1 MKYLKNWKVFEST
14 WSKEEYID
22 EVRNALSKYNLS
34 SVEVRELID
43 RIDIDEAIESGEQ
56 PLVFI
61 KQLVDELDLKSLGT
75 SGFTSFRMPKNW
87 QPELKYL

>member
-1 MKYLKNWKVFEST
+1 MKYLKNWKVFESS

-22 EVRNALSKYNLS
+22 EVRNALSDYNLS
-34 SVEVRELID
+34 SVEVRELIS
-43 RIDIDEAIESGEQ
+43 RIDIDGAIESGEQ

-61 KQLVDELDLKSLGT
+61 KRLVDELDLKSLGT
-75 SGFTSFRMPKNW
+75 SGFTGFRMPKNW